1 MTGTVFNIQRF
12 SLHDGPGIRTTVF
25 LAGCNLRCRWCH
37 NPEGIRAKIQ
47 LQYHNKDCIG
57 CRVCASVCAN
67 GVHLF
72 HDDVHSV
79 DFSKCIL
86 CGACIHACP
95 TGALLQSAKSMEAD
109 QLAQQICRDVPFYKQ
124 CGGVTFS
131 GGEPLLQADFVAE
144 TAQICKKKGAPTIAV
159 DTAGNLPWEVFEK
172 VLPWTDYFLF
182 DIKAGTEQ
190 THILGTGQSNKRI
203 LSNLRKL
210 DSIGKNLYIRIPVIP
225 SVNDCV
231 EEMDA
236 IAQILR
242 QLHNVQEI
250 RLIPYH
256 TFGREKYATIGY
268 NEPENFGAVDEEKIK
283 LFSKKFILSKR
294 ES

>member
-1 MTGTVFNIQRF
+1 M
-12 SLHDGPGIRTTVF
+12 
-25 LAGCNLRCRWCH
+25 
-37 NPEGIRAKIQ
+37 
-47 LQYHNKDCIG
+47 
-57 CRVCASVCAN
+57 
-67 GVHLF
+67 
-72 HDDVHSV
+72 
-79 DFSKCIL
+79 
-86 CGACIHACP
+86 
-95 TGALLQSAKSMEAD
+95 
-109 QLAQQICRDVPFYKQ
+109 
-124 CGGVTFS
+124 
-131 GGEPLLQADFVAE
+131 QADFVAE
-144 TAQICKKKGAPTIAV
+144 TAQLCKKMGAPTIAV